1 MYYSR
6 VFLQILILK
15 TQFKC
20 VRTFGSLKKHAPGQ
34 VTVNSQQGGDL
45 DTMPN
50 DLLFHSFQPWTNA
63 RRQEKLVHLSYCAW
77 KTRTE
82 LSHVAA
88 TLTQT

>member
-1 MYYSR
+1 MW
-6 VFLQILILK
+6 
-15 TQFKC
+15 
-20 VRTFGSLKKHAPGQ
+20 TFGSPKKHAPGQ

-63 RRQEKLVHLSYCAW
+63 RRQKKLVHLSYCAW
-77 KTRTE
+77 ETRTE

-88 TLTQT
+88 TLTQK